1 MPGSKGFLIL
11 GLAFVIRF
19 HVVVQTARNIK
30 PTETL
35 SQCPWSSI
43 LVVASWR
50 CSDAA
55 AYALLCEMASGD
67 TIDSDAARPG
77 IASGRDLWCRGSGF
91 LMSNEPMSDAELLE
105 AQELR
110 IELLGVLGVRDG
122 LNAQLHDEAVHF
134 LALCVRCA
142 QSIKKMPDVYAARR
156 LMLEVTVWATELKTR
171 LDKETY
177 VQARPKDTARMFKR

>member
-1 MPGSKGFLIL
+1 
-11 GLAFVIRF
+11 
-19 HVVVQTARNIK
+19 
-30 PTETL
+30 
-35 SQCPWSSI
+35 
-43 LVVASWR
+43 
-50 CSDAA
+50 
-55 AYALLCEMASGD
+55 
-67 TIDSDAARPG
+67 
-77 IASGRDLWCRGSGF
+77 
-91 LMSNEPMSDAELLE
+91 MSNEPMTDAELLE